1 MLNLFLSNR
10 ASTVIVIPLLLLVF
24 WFGSFFQ
31 VLPENINS
39 TYIYTLVYQELTGF
53 PILNRVLGFL
63 IVTVLVFVI
72 SRIFNANDFYN
83 KEITI
88 PSLMLI
94 IMIGAWNGFHFF
106 SPIYFSII
114 LLLMA
119 VSRILKIYHQ
129 KNVIRELFDASF
141 LIGLAALFYYPI
153 ILFVLSIWGFLTI
166 ARSFNF
172 REFFIPLLGLLLPF
186 YFLWVAFFYFDI
198 QPDFFNI
205 TSATEVKSLLF
216 QVGLTQR
223 LYLVITVILFV
234 FSLIY
239 LLRVL
244 ERAKVQV
251 QHARK
256 FLLLFFLNG
265 VLVYWISLFFF
276 PIIERALFVVVP
288 MAMILPFF
296 FIESK
301 PLVKDLSFYF
311 WLLAAL
317 LFDYLSM
324 Y

>member
-10 ASTVIVIPLLLLVF
+10 ASTVIVIPILLLVF

-31 VLPENINS
+31 ILPNNIEPTYAYSAIYQEFQVLP
-39 TYIYTLVYQELTGF
+39 L
-53 PILNRVLGFL
+53 LNRVLGFL
-63 IVTVLVFVI
+63 TAVILVFVI
-72 SRIFNANDFYN
+72 SRIFNANDFYS
-83 KEITI
+83 KENAI

-106 SPIYFSII
+106 SPIYFSLI

-129 KNVIRELFDASF
+129 KSVIRELFDASF

-153 ILFVLSIWGFLTI
+153 ILFGLSIWGFLTI
-166 ARSFNF
+166 SRSFNW
-172 REFFIPLLGLLLPF
+172 REFVVPLFGLLLPF

-198 QPDFFNI
+198 QPDFFKI
-205 TSATEVKSLLF
+205 TSVSELNSMLF

-223 LYLVITVILFV
+223 LYLVITVILLA
-234 FSLIY
+234 FSLFY
-239 LLRVL
+239 LFRVL
-244 ERAKVQV
+244 DRAKVQM
-251 QHARK
+251 QLARK
-256 FLLLFFLNG
+256 FLLIFFLNG
-265 VLVYWISLFFF
+265 ILIYWVSLFYY
-276 PIIERALFVVVP
+276 PINERALFLIVP

-301 PLVKDLSFYF
+301 PLVKNLSIYF

-317 LFDYLSM
+317 LFNYLSM

>member
-10 ASTVIVIPLLLLVF
+10 ASTVIVIPILLLVF

-31 VLPENINS
+31 MLPENIES
-39 TYIYTLVYQELTGF
+39 TYSYSLIYQEFADF

-63 IVTVLVFVI
+63 IVTILVFVI

-83 KEITI
+83 KENSI
-88 PSLMLI
+88 PSLVLI
-94 IMIGAWNGFHFF
+94 VMIGAWNGFHFF
-106 SPIYFSII
+106 SPIYFSLI

-119 VSRILKIYHQ
+119 VSRILLIHHQ
-129 KNVIRELFDASF
+129 KSVLKELFDASF

-153 ILFVLSIWGFLTI
+153 ILFGLSIWGFLTI
-166 ARSFNF
+166 SRSFNW
-172 REFFIPLLGLLLPF
+172 REFVVPLVGLGLPL
-186 YFLWVAFFYFDI
+186 YFLWVGLFYFDI
-198 QPDFFNI
+198 QPDFFNL
-205 TSATEVKSLLF
+205 TLTTKVNSMLF

-223 LYLVITVILFV
+223 LYLVITVILLA
-234 FSLIY
+234 FSLFY
-239 LLRVL
+239 LFRVL
-244 ERAKVQV
+244 DRAKVQM
-251 QHARK
+251 QLARK

-265 VLVYWISLFFF
+265 IVVYWISLFYF
-276 PIIERALFVVVP
+276 PIIERALFIVVP

-301 PLVKDLSFYF
+301 SLVKNLSFYF

>member
-10 ASTVIVIPLLLLVF
+10 ASTVIVIPILLLVF

-31 VLPENINS
+31 SLPENIDS
-39 TYIYTLVYQELTGF
+39 TYAYSLVYQELGGF
-53 PILNRVLGFL
+53 PIINRVLGFL
-63 IVTVLVFVI
+63 LVTALVFII
-72 SRIFNANDFYN
+72 SRTFNANDFYN
-83 KEITI
+83 KENAI

-106 SPIYFSII
+106 SPIYFSLI
-114 LLLMA
+114 LLLMS

-153 ILFVLSIWGFLTI
+153 VLFVISIWGFLTI
-166 ARSFNF
+166 SRSFNL
-172 REFFIPLLGLLLPF
+172 REFVIPLIGLLLPF
-186 YFLWVAFFYFDI
+186 YFLWVAFYYFEI
-198 QPDFFNI
+198 QPDFFNLI
-205 TSATEVKSLLF
+205 STTEAKSMLF

-223 LYLVITVILFV
+223 LYLVITAILLV

-244 ERAKVQV
+244 ERSKVQV

-265 VLVYWISLFFF
+265 VIVYWISLFFY
-276 PIIERALFVVVP
+276 PIIERALFIVLP
-288 MAMILPFF
+288 LAMILPFF

-301 PLVKDLSFYF
+301 PLVKNLSFYF

-317 LFDYLSM
+317 LFDYLWM

>member
-10 ASTVIVIPLLLLVF
+10 ASTVIVITILLLVF

-31 VLPENINS
+31 LLPENIDS
-39 TYIYTLVYQELTGF
+39 TYSYSLLYQQLVGF
-53 PILNRVLGFL
+53 PLLNRVLGFL
-63 IVTVLVFVI
+63 IATVLVFVI
-72 SRIFNANDFYN
+72 SRIFNANDFYS
-83 KEITI
+83 KENAI

-106 SPIYFSII
+106 SPIYFSLM

-129 KNVIRELFDASF
+129 KNVIKELFDASF

-153 ILFVLSIWGFLTI
+153 ILFGLSIWGFLTI
-166 ARSFNF
+166 SRSFNL
-172 REFFIPLLGLLLPF
+172 REFIIPLLGLLLPF

-198 QPDFFNI
+198 QPDFFNF
-205 TSATEVKSLLF
+205 TLTTEVKSLLF

-265 VLVYWISLFFF
+265 IVIYWFSLIYY
-276 PIIERALFVVVP
+276 PIIERALFVVIP

-301 PLVKDLSFYF
+301 PLVKNLSFYF

-317 LFDYLSM
+317 LFDYLSK

>member
-10 ASTVIVIPLLLLVF
+10 ASTVIVIPILLLVF
-24 WFGSFFQ
+24 WLGSFFQ

-39 TYIYTLVYQELTGF
+39 SFAYILIYNELASF
-53 PILNRVLGFL
+53 PILNRAAGFIL
-63 IVTVLVFVI
+63 VTVLVFGI
-72 SRIFNANDFYN
+72 SRVFNANNFYS
-83 KEITI
+83 KENTV

-106 SPIYFSII
+106 SPLYFSII

-119 VSRILKIYHQ
+119 VNRILKMYHQ

-141 LIGLAALFYYPI
+141 LIGIAALLYYPI
-153 ILFVLSIWGFLTI
+153 VLFVFSIWGFLTI
-166 ARSFNF
+166 SRTFKL
-172 REFFIPLLGLLLPF
+172 REYLIPIVGLMLPF

-198 QPDFFNI
+198 QADFFKI
-205 TSATEVKSLLF
+205 SLDTEIKSMLF

-234 FSLIY
+234 ISLIY
-239 LLRVL
+239 LLRL
-244 ERAKVQV
+244 LDRAKVQT
-251 QHARK
+251 QQARK
-256 FLLLFFLNG
+256 FLMIFFING
-265 VLVYWISLFFF
+265 ILIYWVSLFFY
-276 PIIERALFVVVP
+276 PIIERALFIVVP
-288 MAMILPFF
+288 MAMIMPFF
-296 FIESK
+296 FLESK
-301 PLVKDLSFYF
+301 PLIKNLSFYF

>member
-10 ASTVIVIPLLLLVF
+10 ASTVIVIPILLLVF

-31 VLPENINS
+31 VLPNNIEP
-39 TYIYTLVYQELTGF
+39 TYAYSAIYQEFQVL
-53 PILNRVLGFL
+53 PLLNRVLGFL
-63 IVTVLVFVI
+63 TAVILVFVI
-72 SRIFNANDFYN
+72 SRIFNANDFYS
-83 KEITI
+83 KENAI

-94 IMIGAWNGFHFF
+94 IMIGAWNAFHFF
-106 SPIYFSII
+106 SPIYFSLI

-129 KNVIRELFDASF
+129 KSVIRELFDASF

-153 ILFVLSIWGFLTI
+153 ILFGLSIWGFLTI
-166 ARSFNF
+166 SRSFNR
-172 REFFIPLLGLLLPF
+172 REFVVPLFGLLLPF

-198 QPDFFNI
+198 QPDFFKI
-205 TSATEVKSLLF
+205 TSVSELNSMLF

-223 LYLVITVILFV
+223 LYLVITVILLA
-234 FSLIY
+234 FSLFY
-239 LLRVL
+239 LFRVL
-244 ERAKVQV
+244 DRAKVQM
-251 QHARK
+251 QLARK
-256 FLLLFFLNG
+256 FLLIFFLNG
-265 VLVYWISLFFF
+265 ILIYWVSLFYY
-276 PIIERALFVVVP
+276 PINERALFLIVP

-301 PLVKDLSFYF
+301 PLVKNLSIYF

-317 LFDYLSM
+317 LFNYLSM

>member
-31 VLPENINS
+31 ILPENINS
-39 TYIYTLVYQELTGF
+39 SYAYALIYQELDGF
-53 PILNRVLGFL
+53 PILNRVFGFL

-72 SRIFNANDFYN
+72 SRVFNANDFYN
-83 KEITI
+83 KENAI

-119 VSRILKIYHQ
+119 ISRILKIYHQ

-153 ILFVLSIWGFLTI
+153 ILFGLSIWGFLSI
-166 ARSFNF
+166 SRSFNW
-172 REFFIPLLGLLLPF
+172 REFVIPIMGLLLPF
-186 YFLWVAFFYFDI
+186 YFMWVAFFYFDI
-198 QPDFFNI
+198 QPDFFII
-205 TSATEVKSLLF
+205 TSITEVKSMLF

-244 ERAKVQV
+244 DRAKVQV

-265 VLVYWISLFFF
+265 VLVYWLSLFFY
-276 PIIERALFVVVP
+276 PINERALFIVVP

-296 FIESK
+296 FMESK
-301 PLVKDLSFYF
+301 PLVKNLSFYF